1 VFDLRQ
7 DPSLWQ
13 GFSSMQLQ
21 ELLFTR
27 KDDLPM
33 GTVRPAVKEIH
44 VNKCP
49 VVAPLQTLAD
59 AQAEEFFIDKA
70 QCQKHLQYLRQ
81 DEPLCRAL
89 VEAFSKRPEFP
100 AVDPDAGLYGGGF
113 FSDTDRKLMQ
123 KVHQQ
128 DPETWSEGAFAFAD
142 SRLEAMM
149 FRLKAR
155 NYPHLLSGDE
165 MQAWEAFRS
174 ERLLD
179 ESASGA
185 RTYEHFA
192 KELNELGQNIKDPA
206 QIALLE
212 ELHMY
217 AESIYPMS

>member
-1 VFDLRQ
+1 
-7 DPSLWQ
+7 
-13 GFSSMQLQ
+13 
-21 ELLFTR
+21 
-27 KDDLPM
+27 
-33 GTVRPAVKEIH
+33 VKEIQ

-49 VVAPLQTLAD
+49 VVSPLQTLSD
-59 AQAEEFFIDKA
+59 EQAKAFSVDKT
-70 QCQKHLQYLRQ
+70 QCLKHLQYLRE
-81 DEPLCRAL
+81 DLNLCEAL
-89 VEAFSKRPEFP
+89 SQAYSNRPDFP

-113 FSDTDRKLMQ
+113 FNDKDRKLME
-123 KVHQQ
+123 KVHQS
-128 DPETWSEGAFAFAD
+128 DPSIWSEGEFSFTD
-142 SRLEAMM
+142 NRLEAML

-179 ESASGA
+179 ASASGA

-192 KELNELGQNIKDPA
+192 KELNELGQKIKDPA
-206 QIALLE
+206 QIAILE